1 MTDDE
6 VGSVLGCGLMVVIL
20 AIVLGLAA
28 YTHHQHSIGI
38 HAGRIVEH
46 GHENPST
53 TIGYAPSVG
62 RSGGVLTTDPVPEK
76 WWVVIES
83 AGQRNRFEMDRYDW
97 EAVKVGDY
105 VRFEGDRFC
114 GVEKGECE

>member
-1 MTDDE
+1 MDSDDFGHG
-6 VGSVLGCGLMVVIL
+6 VGCLLAVVVLSLCFGF
-20 AIVLGLAA
+20 AA
-28 YTHHQHSIGI
+28 YSRHQHSAGI

-46 GHENPST
+46 GHKNSST
-53 TIGYAPSVG
+53 TVRYDI
-62 RSGGVLTTDPVPEK
+62 VLEMTVTEYVPEK